1 MVKVRQTCKPYS
13 YEHLVRSSA
22 SEKMKKVTVWNWKL
36 KRSPVLSMKYC
47 WNKKTLNRLCLPW
60 KREWYFYSYTPAAKL
75 GNLVPGMRRIRNC
88 EQSGSRHHQGG
99 RQDKTRKRTIDIL
112 ETWILSLL
120 EIALVFARVNFPN
133 AYSILRNLIS
143 LVAVLLAVQCC
154 KLL

>member
-1 MVKVRQTCKPYS
+1 MIKVRQTCKPYS

-22 SEKMKKVTVWNWKL
+22 SKKMKKVTIWNWKL
-36 KRSPVLSMKYC
+36 KRSPVLSMKYY

-60 KREWYFYSYTPAAKL
+60 KREWYFYSHAPAAKL
-75 GNLVPGMRRIRNC
+75 GNLVSGMRWIRNR
-88 EQSGSRHHQGG
+88 EQSGSGHHQDG
-99 RQDKTRKRTIDIL
+99 RQDNTQKRTIL
-112 ETWILSLL
+112 ESWILSLL